1 MMEKYE
7 IQKLRELPIEKV
19 AKEMGMK
26 VEHHKALCPFHD
38 DHHASLMFSKTK
50 NSCRCYVC
58 MRSSIGTID
67 LAMRY
72 LGKDFPAACRWLAEE
87 HQIQLEEDSSSGSS
101 SGDSSSGDNSGKSSF
116 DASRYARFFE
126 HPWLNQAA
134 RRFLFEERKID
145 WRVVNWCR
153 LTSWTDKKG
162 INWLQIPYFDTDGR
176 LIGIQNRNLDY
187 KKEQDAPR
195 FRFPYGARCSIYN
208 LPVVKRLKPGER
220 LFITEGCSDC
230 WAMLSA
236 GHKAIAIPSATLLK
250 PEDKQLLTDI
260 GRLYQVE
267 FHMFPDQ
274 DVPGERLFM
283 QLREMLP
290 QLLVHHQL
298 PPGCKD
304 FSEYYLYGLLQL
316 PGARSRRTNDLKI
329 KIMEDFINRTYT
341 KKELGLMYFPESM
354 PRTAVNHLMSWIRRC
369 QPLWDEL
376 QEMGYEKTCKSFTPK
391 QVKAIFD
398 NLGEPG

>member
-38 DHHASLMFSKTK
+38 DHHASLTFNKTK

-67 LAMRY
+67 LVMRC

-87 HQIQLEEDSSSGSS
+87 HQIQLEEDSSSGKNSSFGGSS
-101 SGDSSSGDNSGKSSF
+101 SGSSSSGNNSGKSSF

-134 RRFLFEERKID
+134 RKFLFEERKID

-187 KKEQDAPR
+187 KKKKSSSGGGSSEGNVSSEEKSPGEEKEQDAPR

-250 PEDKQLLTDI
+250 PEDKKWLAEMGEQLHT
-260 GRLYQVE
+260 E
-267 FHMFPDQ
+267 WHMFPDR
-274 DVPGERLFM
+274 DAPGESLFL
-283 QLREMLP
+283 QLKEILP
-290 QLLVHHQL
+290 QLVHHQL
-298 PPGCKD
+298 PPECKD
-304 FSEYYLYGLLQL
+304 FSEYYL
-316 PGARSRRTNDLKI
+316 K
-329 KIMEDFINRTYT
+329 E
-341 KKELGLMYFPESM
+341 KK
-354 PRTAVNHLMSWIRRC
+354 
-369 QPLWDEL
+369 
-376 QEMGYEKTCKSFTPK
+376 
-391 QVKAIFD
+391 
-398 NLGEPG
+398 

>member
-1 MMEKYE
+1 MQKYE
-7 IQKLRELPIEKV
+7 IQKLRDLPIERV
-19 AKEMGMK
+19 AEQMGIK
-26 VEHHKALCPFHD
+26 VERHKALCPFHD
-38 DHHASLMFSKTK
+38 DHHASLSFNTRK

-58 MRSSIGTID
+58 MGNSVGTID
-67 LAMRY
+67 LVMKY
-72 LGKDFPAACRWLAEE
+72 LGKDFLSACRWLAEVNGVY
-87 HQIQLEEDSSSGSS
+87 LEDGRKREGSASSLSSEASSAGGSHSGKDSGGSRSGENPGGSS
-101 SGDSSSGDNSGKSSF
+101 SGESSSF

-126 HPWLNQAA
+126 HPWLNEAA

-162 INWLQIPYFDTDGR
+162 INWLQIPYFDMDGR

-187 KKEQDAPR
+187 RKTPTEAKGVAAEKTPTDFTDDTDSPSHQTEGSLQTEGSHQTEGSLQTEPMAPR

-208 LPVVKRLKPGER
+208 LPVVKMLKPDER

-250 PEDKQLLTDI
+250 PEDKQLLADI
-260 GRLYQVE
+260 ERQYQVE

-274 DVPGERLFM
+274 DAPGESLFL
-283 QLREMLP
+283 QLREILP
-290 QLLVHHQL
+290 HLVHHQL

-304 FSEYYLYGLLQL
+304 FSEYYL
-316 PGARSRRTNDLKI
+316 
-329 KIMEDFINRTYT
+329 
-341 KKELGLMYFPESM
+341 ESFC
-354 PRTAVNHLMSWIRRC
+354 P
-369 QPLWDEL
+369 
-376 QEMGYEKTCKSFTPK
+376 Y
-391 QVKAIFD
+391 
-398 NLGEPG
+398 

>member
-87 HQIQLEEDSSSGSS
+87 HQIQLEEDSSSEKSSSFGGSSGRGASSGSS

-187 KKEQDAPR
+187 KKKRSSSGGCSSDEKASSAGNLSSSGGGSSERNVSSEEKSTDEEKEQDAPR

-274 DVPGERLFM
+274 DVPGESLFM

-290 QLLVHHQL
+290 QLVHHQL

-304 FSEYYLYGLLQL
+304 FSEYYLL
-316 PGARSRRTNDLKI
+316 GATATSGS
-329 KIMEDFINRTYT
+329 
-341 KKELGLMYFPESM
+341 KE
-354 PRTAVNHLMSWIRRC
+354 
-369 QPLWDEL
+369 
-376 QEMGYEKTCKSFTPK
+376 PK
-391 QVKAIFD
+391 NK
-398 NLGEPG
+398 

>member
-38 DHHASLMFSKTK
+38 DHHASLTFNKTK

-58 MRSSIGTID
+58 MRNSIGTID

-87 HQIQLEEDSSSGSS
+87 HQIQLEDDWKKKDASASSSLHGSSAGGSHSGDDSGGSS
-101 SGDSSSGDNSGKSSF
+101 SAKSSF

-126 HPWLNQAA
+126 HPWLNQTA

-187 KKEQDAPR
+187 KKKKSSSGGCSFEGNVSSAGNLSSEEKCFSEGNVSSEEKSPGEEKEQDAPR

-208 LPVVKRLKPGER
+208 LSVVKRLKPGER

-274 DVPGERLFM
+274 DVPGESLFM

-290 QLLVHHQL
+290 QLVHHQL

-304 FSEYYLYGLLQL
+304 FSEYYLL
-316 PGARSRRTNDLKI
+316 GAAAPSGS
-329 KIMEDFINRTYT
+329 
-341 KKELGLMYFPESM
+341 KE
-354 PRTAVNHLMSWIRRC
+354 
-369 QPLWDEL
+369 
-376 QEMGYEKTCKSFTPK
+376 PK
-391 QVKAIFD
+391 NK
-398 NLGEPG
+398 

>member
-38 DHHASLMFSKTK
+38 DHHASLTFNKTK

-58 MRSSIGTID
+58 MRNSIGTID
-67 LAMRY
+67 LVMRY
-72 LGKDFPAACRWLAEE
+72 LWKDFPAACRWLAGE
-87 HQIQLEEDSSSGSS
+87 HQIQLEDDWKKKDASASSSLHGSSAGGSHSGDDSGGSS
-101 SGDSSSGDNSGKSSF
+101 SAKSSF

-187 KKEQDAPR
+187 KKKKSSSGGGCSEENVSSAGNVSSEEKCSSAGNVSSEEKTQGEEKEQDAPR

-208 LPVVKRLKPGER
+208 LPVVKMLKPGER

-250 PEDKQLLTDI
+250 PEDKQLLVDI
-260 GRLYQVE
+260 GRHYQVE

-274 DVPGERLFM
+274 DVPGESLFM

-290 QLLVHHQL
+290 QLVHHQL

-304 FSEYYLYGLLQL
+304 FSEYYLL
-316 PGARSRRTNDLKI
+316 GAAAPSGS
-329 KIMEDFINRTYT
+329 
-341 KKELGLMYFPESM
+341 KE
-354 PRTAVNHLMSWIRRC
+354 
-369 QPLWDEL
+369 
-376 QEMGYEKTCKSFTPK
+376 PK
-391 QVKAIFD
+391 NK
-398 NLGEPG
+398 

>member
-26 VEHHKALCPFHD
+26 VEHHKTLCPFHD
-38 DHHASLMFSKTK
+38 DHHASLTFNKTK

-67 LAMRY
+67 LVMRY
-72 LGKDFPAACRWLAEE
+72 LGKDFPAACRWLAGE
-87 HQIQLEEDSSSGSS
+87 HQIQLEDDWKKKDASASSSLHGSSAGGSHSGDDSGGSS
-101 SGDSSSGDNSGKSSF
+101 SAKSSF

-126 HPWLNQAA
+126 HPWLNLAA

-187 KKEQDAPR
+187 KKKKSSSGGGSFEGNVFSAGNLSSEKKCSSAGNVSSEEKTQGEEKEQDAPR

-220 LFITEGCSDC
+220 LFISEGCSDC

-236 GHKAIAIPSATLLK
+236 GHKSIAIPSATLLK

-260 GRLYQVE
+260 GRHYQVE

-274 DVPGERLFM
+274 DVPGESLFM

-290 QLLVHHQL
+290 QLVHHQL

-304 FSEYYLYGLLQL
+304 FSEYYLLGTAA
-316 PGARSRRTNDLKI
+316 PSGS
-329 KIMEDFINRTYT
+329 
-341 KKELGLMYFPESM
+341 KE
-354 PRTAVNHLMSWIRRC
+354 
-369 QPLWDEL
+369 
-376 QEMGYEKTCKSFTPK
+376 PK
-391 QVKAIFD
+391 NK
-398 NLGEPG
+398 

>member
-1 MMEKYE
+1 MEKYE

-38 DHHASLMFSKTK
+38 DHHASLMFSKTR

-58 MRSSIGTID
+58 MSSSFGTID
-67 LAMRY
+67 LVMRY
-72 LGKDFPAACRWLAEE
+72 LGKNFPAACRWLAGE
-87 HQIQLEEDSSSGSS
+87 HQIQLEEDSSSEKNFSFRGSSSDGSS
-101 SGDSSSGDNSGKSSF
+101 SGNNSGKSSF

-145 WRVVNWCR
+145 RRVVNWCR

-162 INWLQIPYFDTDGR
+162 INWLQIPYFDNDGR

-187 KKEQDAPR
+187 TKKKSSSGGGSSEGNVSSEEKSPGEEKEQDAPR

-208 LPVVKRLKPGER
+208 LSVVKRLKPGDR

-274 DVPGERLFM
+274 DVPGESLFM

-290 QLLVHHQL
+290 QLVHHQL

-304 FSEYYLYGLLQL
+304 FSEYYLI
-316 PGARSRRTNDLKI
+316 GATAPSGS
-329 KIMEDFINRTYT
+329 
-341 KKELGLMYFPESM
+341 KE
-354 PRTAVNHLMSWIRRC
+354 
-369 QPLWDEL
+369 
-376 QEMGYEKTCKSFTPK
+376 PK
-391 QVKAIFD
+391 NK
-398 NLGEPG
+398 

>member
-1 MMEKYE
+1 MEKYE

-38 DHHASLMFSKTK
+38 DHHASLTFNKTK

-58 MRSSIGTID
+58 MGNSLGTID
-67 LAMRY
+67 LVMRY
-72 LGKDFPAACRWLAEE
+72 LGKDFPAACRWLAGE
-87 HQIQLEEDSSSGSS
+87 HQIQLEEDSSSGKNSSLGESS
-101 SGDSSSGDNSGKSSF
+101 SGCSSGDNSGKSSF

-126 HPWLNQAA
+126 HPWLNGAA

-187 KKEQDAPR
+187 RKAPTDLKGMTAEKSPTDFTESTDSASHRKDGIGMAAEKSSTDFTDSASHRKEQDAPR

-208 LPVVKRLKPGER
+208 LPVIRRLKPGER

-274 DVPGERLFM
+274 DVPGESLFM

-290 QLLVHHQL
+290 QLVHHQL

-304 FSEYYLYGLLQL
+304 FSEYYLSEV
-316 PGARSRRTNDLKI
+316 SRPSGR
-329 KIMEDFINRTYT
+329 
-341 KKELGLMYFPESM
+341 KEP
-354 PRTAVNHLMSWIRRC
+354 MS
-369 QPLWDEL
+369 ENS
-376 QEMGYEKTCKSFTPK
+376 EK
-391 QVKAIFD
+391 
-398 NLGEPG
+398 

>member
-72 LGKDFPAACRWLAEE
+72 LGKDFPSACRWLAGE

-274 DVPGERLFM
+274 DVPGESLFM

>member
-38 DHHASLMFSKTK
+38 DHHASLTFNKNK

-72 LGKDFPAACRWLAEE
+72 LGKDFPAACRWLAGE
-87 HQIQLEEDSSSGSS
+87 HQIQLEEDSSSGKNSSFRGSSGRGASSGSS
-101 SGDSSSGDNSGKSSF
+101 SGSSFPGNNSGKSSF
-116 DASRYARFFE
+116 DAGRYARFFE

-134 RRFLFEERKID
+134 RRFLFAERKID

-162 INWLQIPYFDTDGR
+162 INWLQIPYFDTEGR

-187 KKEQDAPR
+187 RKAATDLKGVAADKSPTDFTEFTDSASHRKEQDAPR

-230 WAMLSA
+230 WAMLSS

-274 DVPGERLFM
+274 DVPGESLFM

-290 QLLVHHQL
+290 QLVHHQL

-304 FSEYYLYGLLQL
+304 FSEYYLL
-316 PGARSRRTNDLKI
+316 GAAATSGSK
-329 KIMEDFINRTYT
+329 EPIN
-341 KKELGLMYFPESM
+341 K
-354 PRTAVNHLMSWIRRC
+354 
-369 QPLWDEL
+369 
-376 QEMGYEKTCKSFTPK
+376 
-391 QVKAIFD
+391 
-398 NLGEPG
+398 

>member
-1 MMEKYE
+1 MEKYE

-38 DHHASLMFSKTK
+38 DHHASLTFNKTK

-58 MRSSIGTID
+58 MRNSIGTID

-101 SGDSSSGDNSGKSSF
+101 SGDSSSGDNSEKSSF

-274 DVPGERLFM
+274 DVPGESLFM

>member
-72 LGKDFPAACRWLAEE
+72 LGKDFPSACRWLAGE

-187 KKEQDAPR
+187 KKKKSSSGGCSSEEKASSAGNLSSSGGGSSEGNVSSEEKSPGEEKEQDAPR

-208 LPVVKRLKPGER
+208 LPVVKRLKPGDR

-260 GRLYQVE
+260 GRHYQVE

-274 DVPGERLFM
+274 DVPGESLFM

-290 QLLVHHQL
+290 QLVHHQL

-304 FSEYYLYGLLQL
+304 FSEYYLLG
-316 PGARSRRTNDLKI
+316 PAATSGS
-329 KIMEDFINRTYT
+329 
-341 KKELGLMYFPESM
+341 KE
-354 PRTAVNHLMSWIRRC
+354 
-369 QPLWDEL
+369 
-376 QEMGYEKTCKSFTPK
+376 PK
-391 QVKAIFD
+391 NK
-398 NLGEPG
+398 

>member
-19 AKEMGMK
+19 AKKMGMK

-38 DHHASLMFSKTK
+38 DHHASLSFSTKK

-58 MRSSIGTID
+58 MGNSLGTID
-67 LAMRY
+67 LVMRY
-72 LGKDFPAACRWLAEE
+72 LGKDFLSACRWLAEE
-87 HQIQLEEDSSSGSS
+87 HQVCLEDDRKREGAASTLSSEASYAGGSSSEDNSGGSSSGGFSSGSS
-101 SGDSSSGDNSGKSSF
+101 SGKSSSF
-116 DASRYARFFE
+116 DASKYAKFFE
-126 HPWLNQAA
+126 HPWLNEAA

-162 INWLQIPYFDTDGR
+162 VNWLQIPYFDMEGR

-187 KKEQDAPR
+187 RKTPTETKGLAADKTPTDFTDDTDAPSLQTEDSLRSEGSHQKEGSLQTEGSLRTEPMAPR

-208 LPVVKRLKPGER
+208 LPVVKRLQVGES

-250 PEDKQLLTDI
+250 PEDKKWL
-260 GRLYQVE
+260 VE
-267 FHMFPDQ
+267 MGEKLRIEWHMFPDK
-274 DVPGERLFM
+274 DAPGEQLFL
-283 QLREMLP
+283 QLKEILP
-290 QLLVHHQL
+290 SLVHHQL

-304 FSEYYLYGLLQL
+304 FSEYYQ
-316 PGARSRRTNDLKI
+316 
-329 KIMEDFINRTYT
+329 
-341 KKELGLMYFPESM
+341 
-354 PRTAVNHLMSWIRRC
+354 
-369 QPLWDEL
+369 
-376 QEMGYEKTCKSFTPK
+376 KSFCPFRATGVRP
-391 QVKAIFD
+391 
-398 NLGEPG
+398 

>member
-67 LAMRY
+67 LVMRY

-101 SGDSSSGDNSGKSSF
+101 SGDFSSGDDSGKSSF

-187 KKEQDAPR
+187 NKEQDAPR

-274 DVPGERLFM
+274 DVPGESLFM

>member
-67 LAMRY
+67 LTMRY
-72 LGKDFPAACRWLAEE
+72 LGKDFPSACRWLAGE
-87 HQIQLEEDSSSGSS
+87 HQIQLEEDSSSEKNSSFGGSS
-101 SGDSSSGDNSGKSSF
+101 SDGSSSGDNSGKSSF

-162 INWLQIPYFDTDGR
+162 INWLQIPYFDNDGR

-187 KKEQDAPR
+187 TKKKSSSGGGSSEGNVSSAGNLSSSEGGSSEGNVSSEEKSPGEEKEQDAPR

-208 LPVVKRLKPGER
+208 LPVVKRLKPGDR

-274 DVPGERLFM
+274 DVPGESLFM

-290 QLLVHHQL
+290 QLVHHQL

-304 FSEYYLYGLLQL
+304 FSEYYLL
-316 PGARSRRTNDLKI
+316 GAAATSGS
-329 KIMEDFINRTYT
+329 
-341 KKELGLMYFPESM
+341 KE
-354 PRTAVNHLMSWIRRC
+354 
-369 QPLWDEL
+369 
-376 QEMGYEKTCKSFTPK
+376 PK
-391 QVKAIFD
+391 NK
-398 NLGEPG
+398 

>member
-38 DHHASLMFSKTK
+38 DHHASLTFNKTK

-58 MRSSIGTID
+58 MRNSIGTID

-87 HQIQLEEDSSSGSS
+87 HQIQLEDDWKKKDASASSSLHGSSTGGSHSGDVSGGSS
-101 SGDSSSGDNSGKSSF
+101 SAKSSF

-187 KKEQDAPR
+187 KKKKSSSGGGSFEGNVSSAGNLSSEENFFSEGNVSSEEKSPGEEKEQDAPR

-274 DVPGERLFM
+274 DVPGESLFM

-290 QLLVHHQL
+290 QLVHHQL

-304 FSEYYLYGLLQL
+304 FSEYYLLGTAA
-316 PGARSRRTNDLKI
+316 PSGS
-329 KIMEDFINRTYT
+329 
-341 KKELGLMYFPESM
+341 KE
-354 PRTAVNHLMSWIRRC
+354 
-369 QPLWDEL
+369 
-376 QEMGYEKTCKSFTPK
+376 PK
-391 QVKAIFD
+391 NK
-398 NLGEPG
+398 

>member
-38 DHHASLMFSKTK
+38 DHHASLTFNKTK

-87 HQIQLEEDSSSGSS
+87 HQIQLEEDSSSEKSSSLGGSSGRGASSGSSSGGFSSGSS

-162 INWLQIPYFDTDGR
+162 INWLQIPYFDTEGR

-187 KKEQDAPR
+187 TKKKSSSGGGSSEGNVSSAGNLSSSGGCSSEGNVSSEEKSPSEEKEQDAPR

-208 LPVVKRLKPGER
+208 LPVVKRLKTGES

-274 DVPGERLFM
+274 DVPGESLFM

-290 QLLVHHQL
+290 QLVHHQL

-304 FSEYYLYGLLQL
+304 FSEYYLL
-316 PGARSRRTNDLKI
+316 GAVAPSGS
-329 KIMEDFINRTYT
+329 
-341 KKELGLMYFPESM
+341 KE
-354 PRTAVNHLMSWIRRC
+354 
-369 QPLWDEL
+369 
-376 QEMGYEKTCKSFTPK
+376 PK
-391 QVKAIFD
+391 NK
-398 NLGEPG
+398 

>member
-7 IQKLRELPIEKV
+7 IQKLRDLPIEKV

-38 DHHASLMFSKTK
+38 DHHASLTFNKTK

-72 LGKDFPAACRWLAEE
+72 LGKDFPAACRWLAGE

-101 SGDSSSGDNSGKSSF
+101 SGDSSSGDNTGKSSF

-187 KKEQDAPR
+187 KKKKSSSGGCSSEGNVSSEEKGRAKKRSRILPASGSLTAQDA
-195 FRFPYGARCSIYN
+195 ASIIC
-208 LPVVKRLKPGER
+208 RL
-220 LFITEGCSDC
+220 
-230 WAMLSA
+230 
-236 GHKAIAIPSATLLK
+236 
-250 PEDKQLLTDI
+250 
-260 GRLYQVE
+260 
-267 FHMFPDQ
+267 
-274 DVPGERLFM
+274 
-283 QLREMLP
+283 
-290 QLLVHHQL
+290 
-298 PPGCKD
+298 
-304 FSEYYLYGLLQL
+304 
-316 PGARSRRTNDLKI
+316 
-329 KIMEDFINRTYT
+329 
-341 KKELGLMYFPESM
+341 
-354 PRTAVNHLMSWIRRC
+354 
-369 QPLWDEL
+369 
-376 QEMGYEKTCKSFTPK
+376 
-391 QVKAIFD
+391 
-398 NLGEPG
+398 

>member
-72 LGKDFPAACRWLAEE
+72 LGKDFPAACRWLAGE
-87 HQIQLEEDSSSGSS
+87 HQIQLEEDSSSGKSSSFGGSSGRGASSGSSSDGFSSGSS

-134 RRFLFEERKID
+134 QRFLFEERKID

-162 INWLQIPYFDTDGR
+162 INWLQIPYFDTEGR

-187 KKEQDAPR
+187 TKKKSSSGGGSSEGNVSSAGNLSSSGGGSSEEKSPGEEKEQDAPR

-274 DVPGERLFM
+274 DVPGESLFM

-290 QLLVHHQL
+290 QLVHHQL

-304 FSEYYLYGLLQL
+304 FSEYYLI
-316 PGARSRRTNDLKI
+316 GATAPSGS
-329 KIMEDFINRTYT
+329 ME
-341 KKELGLMYFPESM
+341 
-354 PRTAVNHLMSWIRRC
+354 
-369 QPLWDEL
+369 
-376 QEMGYEKTCKSFTPK
+376 PK
-391 QVKAIFD
+391 NK
-398 NLGEPG
+398 

>member
-1 MMEKYE
+1 MEKYE

-38 DHHASLMFSKTK
+38 DHHASLTFNKTK

-58 MRSSIGTID
+58 MRNSLGTID

-72 LGKDFPAACRWLAEE
+72 LGKDFRAACRWLAGE

-101 SGDSSSGDNSGKSSF
+101 SGDSSSGDNSEKSSF

-126 HPWLNQAA
+126 HPWLNGAA

-162 INWLQIPYFDTDGR
+162 INWLQIPYFDTEGR

-187 KKEQDAPR
+187 RKAATDLKGVTADKSPTDFTDFTDSASHRKDGIGVTADKSPTDFTDSASHQKEQDAPR

-250 PEDKQLLTDI
+250 PEDKQLLADI

-274 DVPGERLFM
+274 DVPGESLFM
-283 QLREMLP
+283 QLKEMLP
-290 QLLVHHQL
+290 QLVHHQL

-304 FSEYYLYGLLQL
+304 FSEYYLSKV
-316 PGARSRRTNDLKI
+316 SRPSGR
-329 KIMEDFINRTYT
+329 
-341 KKELGLMYFPESM
+341 KEP
-354 PRTAVNHLMSWIRRC
+354 MS
-369 QPLWDEL
+369 ENS
-376 QEMGYEKTCKSFTPK
+376 EK
-391 QVKAIFD
+391 
-398 NLGEPG
+398 

>member
-38 DHHASLMFSKTK
+38 DHHASLTFNKIK

-67 LAMRY
+67 LVMRY
-72 LGKDFPAACRWLAEE
+72 LGKVFPAACRWLAGE
-87 HQIQLEEDSSSGSS
+87 HQIQLEEDSSSGKSSSFGGSSGRGASSGSSSDGFSSGSSSGGFSSGSS

-162 INWLQIPYFDTDGR
+162 INWLQIPYFDTEGR

-187 KKEQDAPR
+187 TKKKSSSGGGSSEGNVSSAGNLSSSGGCSSEGNVSSEEKSPSEEKEQDTPR

-208 LPVVKRLKPGER
+208 LPVIRRLKPGER

-230 WAMLSA
+230 WAMLSD

-260 GRLYQVE
+260 GREYRVE

-274 DVPGERLFM
+274 DVPGESLFM

-290 QLLVHHQL
+290 QLVHHQL

-304 FSEYYLYGLLQL
+304 FSEYYLL
-316 PGARSRRTNDLKI
+316 GAAAPSGS
-329 KIMEDFINRTYT
+329 
-341 KKELGLMYFPESM
+341 KE
-354 PRTAVNHLMSWIRRC
+354 
-369 QPLWDEL
+369 
-376 QEMGYEKTCKSFTPK
+376 PK
-391 QVKAIFD
+391 NK
-398 NLGEPG
+398 